1 MVLWTNAQFTL
12 FMRMMAVSEEFEE
25 GCDFCGNEL
34 CSCLDPDINPDSPN
48 YGLVMLNME
57 EWEHHFKPIKN
68 HLDENASFNDGS
80 GGLMFET
87 YGAEYDSVAAAGAEN
102 PNKIWTLVDGEDGQ
116 TIIINGWAM
125 VNRIGYFITEV
136 PYDDMLDIVVYLDP
150 DRD

>member
-1 MVLWTNAQFTL
+1 MWFGK
-12 FMRMMAVSEEFEE
+12 MMAVSDTIIEP
-25 GCDFCGNEL
+25 CDDCGFLDCCKFCGNEL

-68 HLDENASFNDGS
+68 HLDLTGNASFDGI
-80 GGLMFET
+80 MFET
-87 YGAEYDSVAAAGAEN
+87 YEHEYDYVAAIGGQN
-102 PNKIWTLVDGEDGQ
+102 PNKIWTLVDAEDGE
-116 TIIINGWAM
+116 TIIINGWAF
-125 VNRIGYFITEV
+125 VGRVGYFITEV